1 MRRLAPATPLA
12 ELVVAHRTQL
22 LAAAERRHA
31 DDVRLFGSIARGE
44 DTAESDVDLLVTL
57 APGGRPLDLLS
68 LACDAEDILGVHV
81 DVGTV
86 ESLRP
91 EVRQDALND
100 AVLL

>member
-1 MRRLAPATPLA
+1 
-12 ELVVAHRTQL
+12 
-22 LAAAERRHA
+22 
-31 DDVRLFGSIARGE
+31 VR
-44 DTAESDVDLLVTL
+44 
-57 APGGRPLDLLS
+57 
-68 LACDAEDILGVHV
+68 V